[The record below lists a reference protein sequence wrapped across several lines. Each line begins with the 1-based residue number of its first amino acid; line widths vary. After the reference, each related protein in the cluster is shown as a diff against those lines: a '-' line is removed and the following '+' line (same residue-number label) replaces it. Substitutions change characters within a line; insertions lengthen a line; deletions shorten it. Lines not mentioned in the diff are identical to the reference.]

1 MAANTRVAAAIQIL
15 CVLAYRGAASTS
27 DEIARSLDT
36 NPVVVRRLL
45 KNLEAAGFVSL
56 RQGKD
61 GGVRLTFP
69 AGEITLDQVFHAV
82 EDDAAIF
89 ALRQDGNPR
98 CPINRGMERLLPQV
112 FARVTDVVAATLGK
126 TTIADLTAAI

>member
-1 MAANTRVAAAIQIL
+1 MV
-15 CVLAYRGAASTS
+15 YRGDASTS
-27 DEIARSLDT
+27 EDIARSLDT

-45 KNLEAAGFVSL
+45 KSLEAAGFVSL

-61 GGVRLTFP
+61 GGVRLTIP
-69 AGEITLDQVFHAV
+69 PSEITLDQVFNAV

-98 CPINRGMERLLPQV
+98 CPVNRSMKRLLPPLFAQV
-112 FARVTDVVAATLGK
+112 SDSVAATLGK
-126 TTIADLTAAI
+126 TTIADLVAAI